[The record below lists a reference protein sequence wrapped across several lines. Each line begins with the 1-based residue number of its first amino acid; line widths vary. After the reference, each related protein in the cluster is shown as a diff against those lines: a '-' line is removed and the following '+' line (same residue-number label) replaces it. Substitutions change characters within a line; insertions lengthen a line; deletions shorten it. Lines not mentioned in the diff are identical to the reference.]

1 MGRVPLYIACPPLL
15 IPHMPTLNWIGKEAV
30 IKYHL
35 AVPFRLLKDVPE
47 LGCGNLIV
55 VGDNVAAL
63 KAPLPYYKGKVKCI
77 CIDPPYN
84 AGNEGWG
91 YNDNVNSPAIRKWIG
106 DTVGKEG
113 ETLDRHDRWLCMM
126 YLRLALLR
134 LERENIT
141 LRQTPYANRTK

>member
-1 MGRVPLYIACPPLL
+1 M
-15 IPHMPTLNWIGKEAV
+15 
-30 IKYHL
+30 
-35 AVPFRLLKDVPE
+35 PE

-84 AGNEGWG
+84 TGNEGWG
-91 YNDNVNSPAIRKWIG
+91 HNDNVNSPAIRKWIG

-126 YLRLALLR
+126 YPRLALLR

-141 LRQTPYANRTK
+141 LRQTPYAIRTK